1 MEKVKLGD
9 QKKSISCGTLTFMFS
24 RFPRFYSPNLLPD
37 SLEFNFYFC
46 IFNIRRAQSS
56 TREKDFLSDVAFE
69 LFHWSLFFIKNTII
83 SQIRYNLVILE
94 YSCISNF
101 VELKSRNFELL
112 KFILLNTRNNHFSIS
127 AFEKL
132 SYLKKHWSN
141 CNFLVYLKRFF
152 WSY

>member
-1 MEKVKLGD
+1 MFS
-9 QKKSISCGTLTFMFS
+9 SIFIRHDKYSLLYMFS

-37 SLEFNFYFC
+37 SLEFNF
-46 IFNIRRAQSS
+46 IFAYSISEEPNQAQ
-56 TREKDFLSDVAFE
+56 EKYFLSDFAFE

-83 SQIRYNLVILE
+83 SQISYNLVILV

-152 WSY
+152 WNY